1 MFKWFWTI
9 FSLGAPVIFGILRH
23 WQSTALK
30 WTEGHFACACLHPLN
45 DNSVGASNL
54 VAGNRK
60 LARKV
65 TVLSKAISLVLWMPY
80 FPTRNVLHDKN
91 QAFSTRVSSCR
102 FFSRRF
108 SWPFKDK
115 TRRQKSLFLYQ
126 IRVSLAKQCI
136 SMVWFSNSW
145 FYLSRKKCTV
155 AMFSYFKKSEKKKFT
170 TRGLFISAMSH
181 VKLIAETRVFICH
194 KNMKSM
200 DIFLQFFKRFRGK
213 IYKKHS
219 TGNEGWIS
227 WIESQTSTIAI
238 DYVLHNSGGSRPS
251 DKGGRGGRGSPKK
264 FFRPFRP
271 QFGLKI
277 RGRGPLP

>member
-9 FSLGAPVIFGILRH
+9 FSLGAPVIFGILRR

-54 VAGNRK
+54 MAGNRK

-65 TVLSKAISLVLWMPY
+65 TVLLKAISLVLWMPY

-108 SWPFKDK
+108 SWPFKDR

-136 SMVWFSNSW
+136 SMVWFPNSW

-155 AMFSYFKKSEKKKFT
+155 AMFSYFQKSEKKNLLREVYLLARCLMLNCRGDTRFYMPQKHEIYGYFFTVFQKFS
-170 TRGLFISAMSH
+170 R
-181 VKLIAETRVFICH
+181 
-194 KNMKSM
+194 KN
-200 DIFLQFFKRFRGK
+200 I
-213 IYKKHS
+213 
-219 TGNEGWIS
+219 
-227 WIESQTSTIAI
+227 
-238 DYVLHNSGGSRPS
+238 
-251 DKGGRGGRGSPKK
+251 
-264 FFRPFRP
+264 
-271 QFGLKI
+271 
-277 RGRGPLP
+277 